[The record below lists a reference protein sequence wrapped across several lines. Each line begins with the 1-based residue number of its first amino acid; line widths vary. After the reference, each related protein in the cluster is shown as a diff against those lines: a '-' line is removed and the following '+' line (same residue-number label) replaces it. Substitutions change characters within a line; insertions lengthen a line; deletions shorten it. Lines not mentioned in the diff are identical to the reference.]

1 MSDNLFDRF
10 DESSKGF
17 IARVKRFGV
26 EYFPY
31 LMLIFNIGFEVV
43 SRLFAI
49 GFAIPFTPDFWGSLF
64 INTMSSTLSYACFV
78 FYAERKK
85 RESETYIANL
95 ASWSKMSQTVRL
107 NSFDRFIEYCREQY
121 QRECEERRE
130 AIIANNTMI
139 SITRWRDKYSH
150 LSDRE
155 IGALVKCGEISHA
168 EARYIKKAN
177 RHPRLKPINPLLI
190 LAGMKVHDINDA
202 GRSNT
207 SPLAGII
214 TRPIPVMLMSIAFS
228 MFAGSFVGVADSS
241 AIFDMIYTAGMIVCS
256 SLIGYAKGVSNI
268 DKRSL
273 EIKSRI
279 IFLEHFEKSI

>member
-1 MSDNLFDRF
+1 MADNLFDKF

-17 IARVKRFGV
+17 VNRLKRFGV

-31 LMLIFNIGFEVV
+31 LMLLFNIGFEVV

-49 GFAIPFTPDFWGSLF
+49 GFAIPFTPVFWSSLF

-85 RESETYIANL
+85 KEGEAYIANA
-95 ASWSKMSQTVRL
+95 ASWTKMSQSVRL
-107 NSFDRFIEYCREQY
+107 NHFDCFIEYCRKEY

-139 SITRWRDKYSH
+139 SIARWREKYSS
-150 LSDRE
+150 LNGSELR
-155 IGALVKCGEISHA
+155 ALVKSGEITRS
-168 EARYIKKAN
+168 EARYIQRAN
-177 RHPRLKPINPLLI
+177 KHPRLKPINPLLI

-202 GRSNT
+202 GRANT
-207 SPLAGII
+207 SPMAGII
-214 TRPIPVMLMSIAFS
+214 TRPIPVMVMSICFS
-228 MFAGSFVGVADSS
+228 MFAGTFVGVADSS
-241 AIFDMIYTAGMIVCS
+241 AIFNMIYTAGMIVGS

-268 DKRSL
+268 EKKSL

-279 IFLEHFEKSI
+279 IFIEHFEKSI